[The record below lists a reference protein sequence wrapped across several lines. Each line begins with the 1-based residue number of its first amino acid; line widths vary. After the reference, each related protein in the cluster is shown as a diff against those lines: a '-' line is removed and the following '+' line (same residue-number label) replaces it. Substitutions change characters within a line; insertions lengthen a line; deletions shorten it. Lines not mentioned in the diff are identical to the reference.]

1 MSRRGRKASLPP
13 AGFSRPERILPDGLV
28 VRHYNMAGRLKEYDF
43 SMLPVAGPVQ
53 RSLAV
58 LFAARC
64 DPNHWSVH
72 KSSKH
77 VWQKVE
83 TFATFLAAQDV
94 PPACMEEFTA
104 ALIDRFWLTMA
115 STGSNRGAFRTV
127 CSLLAE
133 DERLQ
138 SGPVAD
144 ALARSVPAHKSTKQS
159 YTTAEFE
166 QIKLEARRTFRA
178 ALLRIEDNTRHLEG
192 FRAGEF
198 TPGSREWVVGE
209 ALELIARDGDLPR
222 IPGPSSQSYVP
233 KKYRKALG
241 GQATKVTWQRLF
253 LSRSEVA
260 ALGVLLL
267 AEYGWNQSVIDRAE
281 VPRATPDPGGQG
293 QVTYRIL
300 VEKRRRGGG
309 SWYDTENVT
318 DHGAGTAGRL
328 VTEALT
334 ATRFARAAVER
345 LAPGTDLLMA
355 SRTGRVGVENNRDL
369 DRHRLVGPFYLGL
382 SHDDVK
388 WWTRKVGLKGSP
400 FQRGRRTV
408 TAVERR
414 EPAQHSQETH
424 DRVYVLPDENVQ
436 EAAVPVIADGAEE
449 AVETARKAVLVAEV
463 RDAPEP
469 DDEETATADCSDAE
483 ASPWP
488 APGGGCGASF
498 LLCLACRNAHVH
510 PGHHPRL
517 ALLHQSME
525 GLRSVLPPTVWRLD
539 WSDHHARLEDLK
551 RRIGPGGWDHA
562 MARVTDADQ
571 AIIDQLLSGDLN
583 P

>member
-1 MSRRGRKASLPP
+1 MSRRGRRASLPP
-13 AGFSRPERILPDGLV
+13 ADFSRPERIRPDGLV
-28 VRHYNMAGRLKEYDF
+28 VRHYNMAGRVKEYDF
-43 SMLPVAGPVQ
+43 STLPVTEPVQ

-72 KSSKH
+72 KSSKS
-77 VWQKVE
+77 VWEKVE
-83 TFATFLAAQDV
+83 KFAAFLAAQDA
-94 PPACMEEFTA
+94 PPSCMEEFTG

-115 STGSNRGAFRTV
+115 STGSNRAAFRTV
-127 CSLLAE
+127 CSLLAQ

-144 ALARSVPAHKSTKQS
+144 ALARSVPAHKSTRQS
-159 YTTAEFE
+159 YTTAEFGR
-166 QIKLEARRTFRA
+166 IKLEARRMFRS
-178 ALLRIEDNTRHLEG
+178 ALLRIEDNARHLER

-198 TPGSREWVVGE
+198 KPGSKQWVVGE
-209 ALELIARDGDLPR
+209 ALELIARDGGLPR
-222 IPGPSSQSYVP
+222 IPGPSGQPYIA

-241 GQATKVTWQRLF
+241 GQATEVTWQRLF
-253 LSRSEVA
+253 LSRTEAA

-267 AEYGWNQSVIDRAE
+267 AEYGWNLSVIDRAE
-281 VPRATPDPGGQG
+281 VPRATPDPGGEG

-309 SWYDTENVT
+309 SWYETENVT
-318 DHGAGTAGRL
+318 DHGAGTPGRL
-328 VTEALT
+328 ITEALA

-345 LAPGTDLLMA
+345 LEPGTDLLMV
-355 SRTGRVGVENNRDL
+355 SRTGRVGTDHADK
-369 DRHRLVGPFYLGL
+369 DRHPNVGPFYFGL

-388 WWTRKVGLKGSP
+388 WWTNKAGLKGSP

-424 DRVYVLPDENVQ
+424 DRVYVLPDKNVQ

-449 AVETARKAVLVAEV
+449 AVEAARKAVLVADL
-463 RDAPEP
+463 RDAPDP

-483 ASPWP
+483 TSPWP

-525 GLRSVLPPTVWRLD
+525 GLRSALPPPLWRRD
-539 WSDHHARLEDLK
+539 WSHHHARLEELK
-551 RRIGPGGWDHA
+551 QRIGPGGWADA
-562 MARVTDADQ
+562 LARVTGTDQ
-571 AIIDQLLSGDLN
+571 AIIDHLLAGDLN

>member
-1 MSRRGRKASLPP
+1 
-13 AGFSRPERILPDGLV
+13 
-28 VRHYNMAGRLKEYDF
+28 
-43 SMLPVAGPVQ
+43 
-53 RSLAV
+53 
-58 LFAARC
+58 
-64 DPNHWSVH
+64 
-72 KSSKH
+72 
-77 VWQKVE
+77 
-83 TFATFLAAQDV
+83 
-94 PPACMEEFTA
+94 MEEFTG

-115 STGSNRGAFRTV
+115 STGTNRDGFRTV
-127 CSLLAE
+127 CSLLAQ

-144 ALARSVPAHKSTKQS
+144 ALARAVPAHKSTRQS

-166 QIKLEARRTFRA
+166 QIKLEARRMFRA
-178 ALLRIEDNTRHLEG
+178 ALLRIEDNARHLERY
-192 FRAGEF
+192 RAGEF
-198 TPGSREWVVGE
+198 ASGSREAVVGE
-209 ALELIARDGDLPR
+209 ALELIAHDGDLPR
-222 IPGPSSQSYVP
+222 IQGPSGQPYVP

-241 GQATKVTWQRLF
+241 GQGTEVTWQRLF
-253 LSRSEVA
+253 LSRSEAA

-267 AEYGWNQSVIDRAE
+267 AEYGWNLSVIDRAE

-318 DHGAGTAGRL
+318 DHGAGTPGRL
-328 VTEALT
+328 ITEAL
-334 ATRFARAAVER
+334 ASTRFARAAVER
-345 LAPGTDLLMA
+345 LKPGTNLLVV
-355 SRTGRVGVENNRDL
+355 SRTKRVGKDSADK
-369 DRHRLVGPFYLGL
+369 DRRPNVGPFYFGIG
-382 SHDDVK
+382 HDDVK
-388 WWTRKVGLKGSP
+388 WWTRAVGLKGSP

-424 DRVYVLPDENVQ
+424 DRVYVLPDKNVQ

-449 AVETARKAVLVAEV
+449 AVELARKAVLVAEL
-463 RDAPEP
+463 RDAPDP

-483 ASPWP
+483 SSPWP
-488 APGGGCGASF
+488 APEGGCGASF

-517 ALLHQSME
+517 ALLHQSMRE
-525 GLRSVLPPTVWRLD
+525 LRSVLPEPVWRRD
-539 WSDHHARLEDLK
+539 WSDPHARLEDLK
-551 RRIGPGGWDHA
+551 RRIGPGGWAHA
-562 MARVTDADQ
+562 LTRVTDTDR
-571 AIIDQLLSGDLN
+571 AIIDHLLAGDLN

>member
-13 AGFSRPERILPDGLV
+13 ADFSRPERIQPDGLV
-28 VRHYNMAGRLKEYDF
+28 VRHYNTAGRVKEYDF
-43 SMLPVAGPVQ
+43 STLPIAEPVQ
-53 RSLAV
+53 RSLAE

-72 KSSKH
+72 KSSKS
-77 VWQKVE
+77 VWHQLEK
-83 TFATFLAAQDV
+83 FATFLATQET
-94 PPACMEEFTA
+94 PPTSVEEFTG

-115 STGSNRGAFRTV
+115 STGTNRASFRTV
-127 CSLLAE
+127 CSLLAQ

-144 ALARSVPAHKSTKQS
+144 ALARAVPAHKSVRQS

-166 QIKLEARRTFRA
+166 HIKLEARRMFRA
-178 ALLRIEDNTRHLEG
+178 ALLRIEDNARHLKR

-198 TPGSREWVVGE
+198 TPGSREAVVGE
-209 ALELIARDGDLPR
+209 ALELISRDGDLPR
-222 IPGPSSQSYVP
+222 IPGPSGQPYVP

-241 GQATKVTWQRLF
+241 GQGTEVTWQRLF
-253 LSRSEVA
+253 LSRWEAA

-267 AEYGWNQSVIDRAE
+267 AEYGWNLSVIDRAE
-281 VPRATPDPGGQG
+281 VPRATPDPGSQG

-318 DHGAGTAGRL
+318 DHGAGTPGRL
-328 VTEALT
+328 ITEALA

-345 LAPGTDLLMA
+345 LKPGPNLLVV
-355 SRTGRVGVENNRDL
+355 SRTKRVGKDSADK
-369 DRHRLVGPFYLGL
+369 DRHPNVGPFYFGL
-382 SHDDVK
+382 SNDDVK
-388 WWTRKVGLKGSP
+388 WWTKAVGLKGSP

-424 DRVYVLPDENVQ
+424 DRVYVLPDKNVQ

-449 AVETARKAVLVAEV
+449 AVEVARRAVLVADL
-463 RDAPEP
+463 RDAPDP
-469 DDEETATADCSDAE
+469 DDEETATADCSDAD

-488 APGGGCGASF
+488 APTGGCGASF
-498 LLCLACRNAHVH
+498 LLCLACLNAHVH

-517 ALLHQSME
+517 ALLHQSMQE
-525 GLRSVLPPTVWRLD
+525 LRSVLPEPVWRRD

-551 RRIGPGGWDHA
+551 RRIGPGGWAHA
-562 MARVTDADQ
+562 LTCVTDNDR
-571 AIIDQLLSGDLN
+571 AIIELLLAGDLN
-583 P
+583 A

>member
-13 AGFSRPERILPDGLV
+13 ADFARPERIRPDGLV
-28 VRHYNMAGRLKEYDF
+28 VRHHNSAGRVKEYDF
-43 SMLPVAGPVQ
+43 STLPVAEPVQ

-72 KSSKH
+72 KSSKS
-77 VWQKVE
+77 VWERVE
-83 TFATFLAAQDV
+83 KFAAFLASQEV
-94 PPACMEEFTA
+94 PPGSVEEFTG

-115 STGSNRGAFRTV
+115 STGSNRAGFRTV
-127 CSLLAE
+127 CSLLAQ
-133 DERLQ
+133 DKRLQ

-144 ALARSVPAHKSTKQS
+144 ALARAVPAHKSTRQS

-166 QIKLEARRTFRA
+166 QVKLEARRMFRS
-178 ALLRIEDNTRHLEG
+178 ALLRIEDNARHLERC
-192 FRAGEF
+192 RAGEF
-198 TPGSREWVVGE
+198 TPGSREAVVGE

-222 IPGPSSQSYVP
+222 IQGPSGQPYVH
-233 KKYRKALG
+233 KRYRRALG
-241 GQATKVTWQRLF
+241 GQDTEVTWQRLF
-253 LSRSEVA
+253 LSRSEAA
-260 ALGVLLL
+260 ALAVLLL
-267 AEYGWNQSVIDRAE
+267 AEYGWNLSVIDRAE

-309 SWYDTENVT
+309 SWYETENVT
-318 DHGAGTAGRL
+318 DHGAGTPGRL
-328 VTEALT
+328 ITEALA

-345 LAPGTDLLMA
+345 LQPGTSLLVV
-355 SRTGRVGVENNRDL
+355 SRTGRVGKDSADT
-369 DRHRLVGPFYLGL
+369 DRRPNVGPFYFGL
-382 SHDDVK
+382 SNDDVK
-388 WWTRKVGLKGSP
+388 WWTKRVGLKGSP

-424 DRVYVLPDENVQ
+424 DRVYVLPDKNVQ
-436 EAAVPVIADGAEE
+436 EAAVPVFADGAEE
-449 AVETARKAVLVAEV
+449 AVEVARRAVLVAEM
-463 RDAPEP
+463 RDAPDP

-488 APGGGCGASF
+488 APAGGCGASF

-517 ALLHQSME
+517 VLLHQSMQE
-525 GLRSVLPPTVWRLD
+525 LRSVLPKPVWRRD
-539 WSDHHARLEDLK
+539 WSDHHARLDDLK
-551 RRIGPGGWDHA
+551 RRIGPGGWAHA
-562 MARVTDADQ
+562 LTRITDTDRT
-571 AIIDQLLSGDLN
+571 IIDHLLAGDLN

>member
-1 MSRRGRKASLPP
+1 MSRRGRRASLPP
-13 AGFSRPERILPDGLV
+13 AGFSRPERIRPDGLV
-28 VRHYNMAGRLKEYDF
+28 VLHYNTAGRVKEYDF
-43 SMLPVAGPVQ
+43 STLAVAEPVQ
-53 RSLAV
+53 RSLAA
-58 LFAARC
+58 LFAGRC

-72 KSSKH
+72 KSSRTVWHH
-77 VWQKVE
+77 VEK
-83 TFATFLAAQDV
+83 FATFLAAQET
-94 PPACMEEFTA
+94 PPASVEEFTG

-115 STGSNRGAFRTV
+115 STGSNRACFRSV
-127 CSLLAE
+127 CSLLAQ

-144 ALARSVPAHKSTKQS
+144 ALARAVPAHKSTRQS
-159 YTTAEFE
+159 YTAAEFE
-166 QIKLEARRTFRA
+166 LIKLEARRMFRA
-178 ALLRIEDNTRHLEG
+178 ALLRIEDNARQLER

-198 TPGSREWVVGE
+198 TPGSREAVVGE

-222 IPGPSSQSYVP
+222 IEGPSGQPYVP
-233 KKYRKALG
+233 KRYRKALG
-241 GQATKVTWQRLF
+241 GQGTEVTWQRLF
-253 LSRSEVA
+253 LSRSEAV

-267 AEYGWNQSVIDRAE
+267 AEYGWNLSVIDRAE
-281 VPRATPDPGGQG
+281 VPRATPDPGGDG

-318 DHGAGTAGRL
+318 DHGAGTPGRL
-328 VTEALT
+328 ITEALT

-345 LAPGTDLLMA
+345 LEPGTDLLMV
-355 SRTGRVGVENNRDL
+355 SRTKRVGKEITDK
-369 DRHRLVGPFYLGL
+369 DRHPNVGPFYFGI
-382 SHDDVK
+382 SNDDVK
-388 WWTRKVGLKGSP
+388 WWTKAVGLKGSP

-424 DRVYVLPDENVQ
+424 DRVYVLPDKNVQ

-449 AVETARKAVLVAEV
+449 AVELARKAVLVAEL
-463 RDAPEP
+463 RDAPDPE
-469 DDEETATADCSDAE
+469 DEKTATADCSDAE
-483 ASPWP
+483 SSPWP
-488 APGGGCGASF
+488 DSAGGCGASF

-525 GLRSVLPPTVWRLD
+525 GLRSVLPKPVWRRD
-539 WSDHHARLEDLK
+539 WDDHHARLEDLK
-551 RRIGPGGWDHA
+551 RRIGPGGWAHA
-562 MARVTDADQ
+562 LARISDTDRS
-571 AIIDQLLSGDLN
+571 IIDHLLAGDLN